1 VSIELKI
8 IILADKEQ
16 KQGGTNQVIKHI
28 INVLR
33 NNNNKI
39 VVDYINREKYLPK
52 YFPNR
57 WIDLFRIFYLHNISN
72 DEYFKQFDIAITL
85 QPDSHCIRHKNH
97 VIYFQHHNK
106 QYYDLFWY
114 SYKQRKKISKKLI
127 FLVLAAMN
135 RFADK
140 IYLTSNLKKAHVIV
154 NSNTVAERLKRYNQ
168 IFNFTIINPPCI
180 KPIEIIA
187 ASNGE
192 KKKVI
197 IKELEEI
204 ENIYEAIIL
213 SFSRLNIQQ
222 KGIDI
227 ILDTALL
234 MPSYQFIIA
243 GPPDITLK
251 TIDKRNMPKNINLI
265 VKDFSDEEKAI
276 LFRKCDIFIAPYL
289 DEDFGITPIEANAYG
304 KPVVYCNDSGEIVHT
319 QKHKITGYMSMR
331 NPKEIAEG
339 IEYCIKNKNQM
350 KNACIENASNYT
362 GEKFETS
369 FRKFLFQ

>member
-1 VSIELKI
+1 MKI
-8 IILADKEQ
+8 IILSDKEQ
-16 KQGGTNQVIKHI
+16 KQGGTNQVIKHL
-28 INVLR
+28 INALR
-33 NNNNKI
+33 DNNKI

-52 YFPNR
+52 YFPKR

-72 DEYFKQFDIAITL
+72 DDYFKQFDIAITL

-97 VIYFQHHNK
+97 IIYFQHHNK
-106 QYYDLFWY
+106 KYYDMFWY
-114 SYKQRKKISKKLI
+114 SFKQRKKISKKLI
-127 FLVLAAMN
+127 FLVLTAMN
-135 RFADK
+135 RLADK

-180 KPIEIIA
+180 KPIDIIE
-187 ASNGE
+187 ASNVK

-204 ENIYEAIIL
+204 DNYEAIIL
-213 SFSRLNIQQ
+213 SFSRLNIPQ

-243 GPPDITLK
+243 GPHDITLE
-251 TIDKRNMPKNINLI
+251 TIDKRNIPKNINLI

-289 DEDFGITPIEANAYG
+289 NEDFGITPLEANAYG
-304 KPVVYCNDSGEIVHT
+304 KPVVYCNDSGEIIYT
-319 QKHKITGYMSMR
+319 QKHKITGYMCRR

-339 IEYCIKNKNQM
+339 IEYCIKNKEKM
-350 KNACIENASNYT
+350 KNACIENAAKYT
-362 GEKFETS
+362 DEKFETS
-369 FRKFLFQ
+369 FRKYLFQEL